1 MTENKLTY
9 RGSIKGAILETS
21 AADAGKKWAKSWCSN
36 WHAWQATQKLVNM
49 SFQQSNISNDL
60 TLENKNKIHVDDAQQ
75 LTKHKDMIVIKHA
88 Q

>member
-1 MTENKLTY
+1 MKQQTMTENKLTY

-49 SFQQSNISNDL
+49 SF
-60 TLENKNKIHVDDAQQ
+60 
-75 LTKHKDMIVIKHA
+75 
-88 Q
+88 